1 MNWMQG
7 KSVSDQINARAL
19 LTPDELRRFDNDY
32 CIIFEKGI
40 RPVKAKKYY
49 YFLKPEARKLA
60 QFTLNHND
68 PRETGRGEWR
78 KYNPYNP
85 YVPDNHKAGGQ
96 AQDLKVE
103 SLDDLFEEIDGPM
116 DLEEKNDAPVL
127 PSEEVKE
134 SIVEKVEVEI
144 PKIEEPTGIDLQAE
158 LEAKFDE
165 LFGEVK

>member
-1 MNWMQG
+1 MQG
-7 KSVSDQINARAL
+7 KQVSEQINARAL

-49 YFLKPEARKLA
+49 YFLKPEARRLA
-60 QFTLNHND
+60 EYTLNHND

-85 YVPDNHKAGGQ
+85 YEPDNHKSGGQ
-96 AQDLKVE
+96 SQDLKVE
-103 SLDDLFEEIDGPM
+103 SLDDLFEETPGPM
-116 DLEEKNDAPVL
+116 DLEEKESAPIL
-127 PSEEVKE
+127 PGEETKE
-134 SIVEKVEVEI
+134 SAVKKVQVD
-144 PKIEEPTGIDLQAE
+144 KIQAEEPAGIDLQAE

>member
-60 QFTLNHND
+60 EFTLSHNEARD
-68 PRETGRGEWR
+68 IERGEWR

-85 YVPDNHKAGGQ
+85 YVPNKTGGGEQ
-96 AQDLKVE
+96 QDLKVE
-103 SLDDLFEEIDGPM
+103 SLDDLFEDV
-116 DLEEKNDAPVL
+116 DKNEEEAPIL
-127 PSEEVKE
+127 PQEEVKE
-134 SIVEKVEVEI
+134 ELNNKSEAQT
-144 PKIEEPTGIDLQAE
+144 EEG
-158 LEAKFDE
+158 KRNRSSKR
-165 LFGEVK
+165 VRS